1 MHRGGEGTGQV
12 PGSARRRWPVTVAIV
27 GADGSGKTSVA
38 QALLE
43 SGTVPM
49 KYLYLGPALGS
60 SSHALP
66 TSRLINW
73 LRRRKVRSLISAD
86 KGMPPDELMTEQMRK
101 RLHRGPVLKA
111 LGMLNRV
118 AEEWYRQCVAWAYR
132 LRGYHVLCDRH
143 FLFEWCPDSPSSRNP
158 DAPLTDR
165 LHDWLLRRFY
175 PEPAIVMFLD
185 APAAVLHARKPEWTP
200 EYLDQQRTRIL
211 EQGRHT
217 GNFVIVDATQPFS
230 DVLAEVTRL
239 VIATT
244 RGQPAAADG

>member
-1 MHRGGEGTGQV
+1 M
-12 PGSARRRWPVTVAIV
+12 PAPRRPRLPVTIAVV
-27 GADGSGKTSVA
+27 GADGSGKTSVGE
-38 QALLE
+38 ALLA
-43 SGTVPM
+43 SGQLPM

-86 KGMPPDELMTEQMRK
+86 QGMPPDELMTEQMRK
-101 RLHRGPVLKA
+101 RLKRGPVLKT

-118 AEEWYRQCVAWAYR
+118 AEEWYRQCIAWVYR

-143 FLFEWCPDSPSSRNP
+143 FLFECCPDSASSRKP
-158 DAPLTDR
+158 DAPVTDR

-175 PEPAIVMFLD
+175 PEPAIVVFLD

-200 EYLDQQRTRIL
+200 EYLDRQRARIL

-217 GNFVIVDATQPFS
+217 RNFVIVDATQPFP

-239 VIATT
+239 AIATT
-244 RGQPAAADG
+244 EGRSAGARA

>member
-1 MHRGGEGTGQV
+1 
-12 PGSARRRWPVTVAIV
+12 VTVAIV

-38 QALLE
+38 EALLA
-43 SGTVPM
+43 SGTLPM

-73 LRRRKVRSLISAD
+73 LRRRKVRALIAED
-86 KGMPPDELMTEQMRK
+86 RGMPPDELMTEQMRT
-101 RLHRGPVLKA
+101 RLRRGPVLKT

-118 AEEWYRQCVAWAYR
+118 AEEWYRQCIALAYR

-143 FLFEWCPDSPSSRNP
+143 FLFECCPDSESSENP

-165 LHDWLLRRFY
+165 LHDWLLGRFY
-175 PEPAIVMFLD
+175 PEPAIVVFLD
-185 APAAVLHARKPEWTP
+185 APPAVLHARKPEWNP
-200 EYLDQQRTRIL
+200 EYLAQQRRRIL

-217 GNFVIVDATQPFS
+217 RKFVIVDATQPFAE
-230 DVLAEVTRL
+230 VLAEVTRL
-239 VIATT
+239 VVATAEGRST
-244 RGQPAAADG
+244 SARA